1 VFLFKLLSCILDVDS
16 RGRRPDGYKIPHGD
30 GDGEKMSP
38 ASIHGDGDG
47 DFSAPW
53 GRG

>member
-1 VFLFKLLSCILDVDS
+1 MLI
-16 RGRRPDGYKIPHGD
+16 RGDGDPTGIKSPHGD